1 MMVWLLAGGIIIAAL
16 TAVAGFY
23 LIKLQRLKKAQALR
37 LEQLTEEGERQR
49 ERVNTSIQILAG
61 AVGSDEL
68 TLTEAS
74 IRICG
79 LLDSLQASDEVREQ
93 YGAFYQLRE
102 ATSHIPILDK
112 WQALSRKEQFKL
124 DKERQRLEQD
134 HREFIVDA
142 AQRIKG
148 QRF

>member
-1 MMVWLLAGGIIIAAL
+1 MHCIQGITPRSWNKMMVWLLAGGIIIAAL

-79 LLDSLQASDEVREQ
+79 LLDSLQASDE
-93 YGAFYQLRE
+93 
-102 ATSHIPILDK
+102 
-112 WQALSRKEQFKL
+112 
-124 DKERQRLEQD
+124 
-134 HREFIVDA
+134 
-142 AQRIKG
+142 
-148 QRF
+148 